1 MPSFVFMFQVETV
14 TLDGREITNIFFWIP
29 PDTLLEVTMDTIKR
43 VNSTV
48 TRRFLAQGINLS
60 MEAKGVRANSVFSRA
75 IEKETINITE

>member
-1 MPSFVFMFQVETV
+1 MFLVEAV
-14 TLDGREITNIFFWIP
+14 TLDGRKITNIFFWIP
-29 PDTLLEVTMDTIKR
+29 PDTLLEVTMDKR
-43 VNSTV
+43 VNSTL

>member
-1 MPSFVFMFQVETV
+1 
-14 TLDGREITNIFFWIP
+14 
-29 PDTLLEVTMDTIKR
+29 MDTIKG